1 MFSKLRFGSL
11 LRPLLWLDEAQTGGG
26 TSGEPTP
33 NAGANGGKT
42 FTQDEVNVIVGRT
55 RTEGRDAGE
64 RALLEKLGVK
74 SVDDLTTILQSARQA
89 EEANKTELQ
98 KAQDAKATA
107 DASLAAEKQQRE
119 AERNAFTKRLLDGEI
134 RIAASAA
141 VMDKDGKKVVRPA
154 FRKEALEDV
163 TLLIDRNQ
171 ITEKDGK
178 FAGLDKALEDL
189 AKAKPYLI
197 EEQEA
202 APKGTP
208 TLKGQKRTEP
218 VGANEERRR
227 NSSL

>member
-1 MFSKLRFGSL
+1 MFSKFIFGSL
-11 LRPLLWLDEAQTGGG
+11 LRPLFWLDEPGAGG
-26 TSGEPTP
+26 TSSEQTP

-42 FTQDEVNVIVGRT
+42 FTQDEVNAIVGRT
-55 RTEGRDAGE
+55 RTEGREVGE

-74 SVDDLTTILQSARQA
+74 SADDLTSIIQAARQA

-98 KAQDAKATA
+98 RAQDAKAA
-107 DASLAAEKQQRE
+107 SDAALAEERQQRE
-119 AERNAFTKRLLDGEI
+119 EERNAFTKRLLDGEI
-134 RIAASAA
+134 RIAASTA
-141 VMDKDGKKVVRPA
+141 VMDKDGKKVIRPA

-163 TLLIDRNQ
+163 TLLIDRKQ

-178 FAGLDKALEDL
+178 FEGLDKALEEL
-189 AKAKPYLI
+189 AKAKPYLL
-197 EEQEA
+197 EEQET